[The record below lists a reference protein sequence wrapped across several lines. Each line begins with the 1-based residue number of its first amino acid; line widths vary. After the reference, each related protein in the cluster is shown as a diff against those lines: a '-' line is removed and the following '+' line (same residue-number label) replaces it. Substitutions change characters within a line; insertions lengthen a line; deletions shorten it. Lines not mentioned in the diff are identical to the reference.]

1 MPVCAP
7 GRTQAD
13 AAASPPE
20 CRRWE
25 VALSV
30 DKKTSENDHVC
41 PGSKR
46 RQWSQQS
53 PSGARR
59 FSYPLLRKPSL
70 SPSGAERLRLVS
82 FRSLLFSGCRGL
94 ALAVF
99 LAALPTQL
107 PWELALTLCPRG
119 RRTAAV
125 CAVGTLDGPL
135 LMAVDLSRHRAGIF
149 SSIPLSP
156 DDFGQKYEVCFH
168 ASLGRPSCG
177 HPAFWD
183 QIQLHFITPTLPDPV
198 GNSVS
203 FTAYLGVLRS
213 CVPPATNVVPFPHGV
228 VAGACLPQT
237 PSTRGWRELY
247 SGVFPPGIHATTAV
261 SWFLFPT
268 GA

>member
-1 MPVCAP
+1 MAESARRALFPRLVLLPRLIVQASPAPPGRRLCFQPSCVRRSSAVPSVGYCSTCDAYMAVCAP

-156 DDFGQKYEVCFH
+156 DDFGQKYGLF
-168 ASLGRPSCG
+168 SC
-177 HPAFWD
+177 
-183 QIQLHFITPTLPDPV
+183 L
-198 GNSVS
+198 
-203 FTAYLGVLRS
+203 FTS
-213 CVPPATNVVPFPHGV
+213 
-228 VAGACLPQT
+228 
-237 PSTRGWRELY
+237 S
-247 SGVFPPGIHATTAV
+247 
-261 SWFLFPT
+261 
-268 GA
+268 